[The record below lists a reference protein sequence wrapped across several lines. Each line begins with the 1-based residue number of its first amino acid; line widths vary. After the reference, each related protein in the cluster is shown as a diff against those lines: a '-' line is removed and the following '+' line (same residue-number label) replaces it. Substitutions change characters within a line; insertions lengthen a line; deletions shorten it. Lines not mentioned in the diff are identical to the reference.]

1 MLIGGSPG
9 STAGGMK
16 TTTLAV
22 LLANVV
28 ATFRQRDSAQ
38 FFGRRVDCSAVK
50 TAATILMMYLVLFLA
65 ALFLSALMKTCHFP
79 HACMKQLRRLE
90 RWD

>member
-1 MLIGGSPG
+1 MSGASLGMMILLMLIGGSPG

-22 LLANVV
+22 LLANAA

-38 FFGRRVDCSAVK
+38 FFGRRVGGLTFIYAAVSGK
-50 TAATILMMYLVLFLA
+50 KIGNAKLPQERITIG
-65 ALFLSALMKTCHFP
+65 
-79 HACMKQLRRLE
+79 
-90 RWD
+90 

>member
-1 MLIGGSPG
+1 MILLMLIGGSPG

-22 LLANVV
+22 LLANAV

-38 FFGRRVDCSAVK
+38 FFWTQSRF
-50 TAATILMMYLVLFLA
+50 AAPLKPPRPF
-65 ALFLSALMKTCHFP
+65 
-79 HACMKQLRRLE
+79 
-90 RWD
+90 